1 MMQLQTANS
10 HCQKSHKK
18 ITASET
24 NRLLHAI
31 HKSKLIIENRTLKP
45 AFQLLIREAY
55 A

>member
-1 MMQLQTANS
+1 MMQLPTATVKNPI
-10 HCQKSHKK
+10 KK